1 MDNNTLIDIRGLS
14 FGYQGKPELLNDLDL
29 SLEKDDRIGI
39 IGSNGCG
46 KTTILYLIMG
56 LLKPYRGTINILGRD
71 RTNETDFIDVRAN
84 IGFLF
89 QDSDNQLF
97 CPSVEEEIA
106 FGPLNFGFKGHQ
118 VKTMIKDVLHTV
130 GLDGFEKRIPYT
142 LSGGEK
148 RRLALATILV
158 MKPKILLLDEPENG
172 LDEDAVE
179 KFVDIL
185 QEPGLSLI
193 IISQNR
199 EFLKRTTSNFYTI
212 KDGKLAKVGKR
223 EKE

>member
-1 MDNNTLIDIRGLS
+1 MDENILININQMS
-14 FGYQGKPELLNDLDL
+14 FGYPGKPELLNNFNLQFKQN
-29 SLEKDDRIGI
+29 ERIGM
-39 IGSNGCG
+39 IGPNGCG
-46 KTTILYLIMG
+46 KTTIFYLIMG
-56 LLKPYRGTINILGRD
+56 LLKPVTGTMTIFGCKR
-71 RTNETDFIDVRAN
+71 RSESDFTEVRAN
-84 IGFLF
+84 IGLLF

-118 VKTMIKDVLHTV
+118 VKNMINEILKTV
-130 GLDGFEKRIPYT
+130 GLEGFEKRIPYT

-172 LDEDAVE
+172 LDEDATE
-179 KFVDIL
+179 KFIEIL
-185 QEPGLSLI
+185 QQPGLSYI

-199 EFLKRTTSNFYTI
+199 EFLKQTTSMLYTI
-212 KDGKLAKVGKR
+212 KNGKLIKTR
-223 EKE
+223 